1 MFSWEC
7 FEIAT
12 PKTLENML
20 KNVFS
25 GVLMPDSKFL
35 CKYFSVK
42 ESEALRSA
50 KKRKEILRFQK
61 NSPTKAFPVDFS
73 GNSLN
78 EGILLK

>member
-1 MFSWEC
+1 
-7 FEIAT
+7 
-12 PKTLENML
+12 
-20 KNVFS
+20 
-25 GVLMPDSKFL
+25 MPDSKFL

-61 NSPTKAFPVDFS
+61 NSPTKAFPVNFS